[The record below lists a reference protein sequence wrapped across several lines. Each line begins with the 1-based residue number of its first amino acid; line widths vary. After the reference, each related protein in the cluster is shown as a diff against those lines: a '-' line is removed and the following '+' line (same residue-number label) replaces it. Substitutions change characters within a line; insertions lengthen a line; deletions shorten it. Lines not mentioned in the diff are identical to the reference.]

1 MRTPIGDLNRL
12 FKQMHEPDEYHLAPY
27 DLNHAIYWIWVLKNS
42 YIKDL
47 PLELRHLVKEH
58 ARFDVFVNGQFIG
71 PNDYIVEQ
79 FYTQASSSHRIKNLR
94 NYLSNLSTDRIL
106 RSIVPLGR
114 IIFGRA
120 DRLSFLEKINAPS
133 LIITGEQDK
142 PRPPQEGE
150 QMAKILGCKH
160 KIVKNAGHI
169 SNQEQPEII
178 TNILLDFLKQHLN

>member
-79 FYTQASSSHRIKNLR
+79 FGADVLVKFKKNNFQYQLDRKDLIKIQGDIQITEPLIPAITKTSGPLQFLDLENDDEILQE
-94 NYLSNLSTDRIL
+94 NGDRI
-106 RSIVPLGR
+106 
-114 IIFGRA
+114 
-120 DRLSFLEKINAPS
+120 FL
-133 LIITGEQDK
+133 
-142 PRPPQEGE
+142 
-150 QMAKILGCKH
+150 
-160 KIVKNAGHI
+160 V
-169 SNQEQPEII
+169 
-178 TNILLDFLKQHLN
+178 